1 MVEVRILAKKN
12 KVTANSI
19 NEACVDRISNRKQ
32 CLLIISV
39 ASSLAA
45 VFAFVLC
52 LISPVTL
59 ALRPVSYWISA
70 IFVCWVPLNCP
81 HWTTLQSHFAWI
93 FNLFPP
99 TIKEKSTFYSGPSF
113 HRIRD
118 LNLTSK
124 SRKKSFVQIP
134 HTQFICYE
142 IKVTEMLIDSKA
154 LDMVQKRNVHF
165 TFFFCQ

>member
-1 MVEVRILAKKN
+1 MIEVRILRKKN
-12 KVTANSI
+12 KVTADSI

-32 CLLIISV
+32 CLLISSV

-59 ALRPVSYWISA
+59 ALRLVSYWISA

-99 TIKEKSTFYSGPSF
+99 AIKEKSTFYSGPSF

-118 LNLTSK
+118 LNSTSK
-124 SRKKSFVQIP
+124 SRKKSFVQIL
-134 HTQFICYE
+134 HMHFIRYK
-142 IKVTEMLIDSKA
+142 IKSTEVLIDSKA
-154 LDMVQKRNVHF
+154 LGHGAK
-165 TFFFCQ
+165 